1 MGYASVD
8 EVSRD
13 AASSFEAPIVVV
25 NPLVWED
32 WKDQELDV
40 FLNKNSKVTQVFVIE
55 RDAWISMLLGE
66 NRNSSEK

>member
-8 EVSRD
+8 EVARD
-13 AASSFEAPIVVV
+13 ALNSFADPIIVV